1 MIRLIIYFALNE
13 WQVRN
18 NTLHEMKDKTA
29 LEAKRNRLKMIVTK
43 MYEIHSQA
51 DRPVLRRYFKRP
63 YLETITKPTTRIE
76 HWLIAVITLYE
87 EEAKTEG
94 SIRTL
99 LDENGV
105 TLDEIHHTNQV
116 EE

>member
-1 MIRLIIYFALNE
+1 M
-13 WQVRN
+13 
-18 NTLHEMKDKTA
+18 
-29 LEAKRNRLKMIVTK
+29 
-43 MYEIHSQA
+43 
-51 DRPVLRRYFKRP
+51 
-63 YLETITKPTTRIE
+63 KPTTRLE

-94 SIRTL
+94 NIRKL

-105 TLDEIHHTNQV
+105 TIEEIHHTNQV